1 MAEIFGLILISLVSF
16 TIILIGLR
24 WPDISRILYVALSL
38 RVLVILIGHYIVPL
52 PDSTKDAAGLD
63 DLAWSYGKDGFLNAL
78 SNFNLNSRYF
88 HSQIIGIFY
97 SLFGRSILISQSL
110 SLIIGLGI
118 IFLAW
123 FYAKKIWDDLTAK
136 KIAWILAIFPSQI
149 LYSVLPLKDIYMSF
163 FLLIAMIGIFHWVK
177 EESYKYLFVASA
189 GFILATLFHGALVLG
204 LIVFLSLIVLINFK
218 NFFKSIR
225 LLHLNISALI
235 ISILSIYILQIFFLN
250 KIYIPK
256 IGYFEDINYSLIL
269 NELNARMIGE
279 SSYGNWAI
287 ITGKSSIG
295 EVFYKIILRMFYF
308 LFSPFPWNIEK
319 LSHIIGMI
327 DGFVYLIIFYFIL
340 LNLKNIWKDPF
351 LKIIL
356 IILICYIFIFALG
369 VSNFGSALRHRT
381 KFIVEMLILAGPLI
395 PTFVLSNKGKLLS
408 KLKNKS

>member
-1 MAEIFGLILISLVSF
+1 MAEIFGIILISLVSF

-177 EESYKYLFVASA
+177 EESNKYLFVASA

-287 ITGKSSIG
+287 ITGNSSIG
-295 EVFYKIILRMFYF
+295 EVFYKIILRIFYF
-308 LFSPFPWNIEK
+308 LFSPFPWNVEK

-340 LNLKNIWKDPF
+340 LNLKNTWKDPF

>member
-38 RVLVILIGHYIVPL
+38 RVLLILIGHYIVPL

-63 DLAWSYGKDGFLNAL
+63 DIAWSYGKDGFLNAL

-163 FLLIAMIGIFHWVK
+163 F
-177 EESYKYLFVASA
+177 
-189 GFILATLFHGALVLG
+189 
-204 LIVFLSLIVLINFK
+204 INC
-218 NFFKSIR
+218 NDR
-225 LLHLNISALI
+225 NIS
-235 ISILSIYILQIFFLN
+235 
-250 KIYIPK
+250 
-256 IGYFEDINYSLIL
+256 
-269 NELNARMIGE
+269 
-279 SSYGNWAI
+279 
-287 ITGKSSIG
+287 
-295 EVFYKIILRMFYF
+295 
-308 LFSPFPWNIEK
+308 
-319 LSHIIGMI
+319 
-327 DGFVYLIIFYFIL
+327 
-340 LNLKNIWKDPF
+340 
-351 LKIIL
+351 
-356 IILICYIFIFALG
+356 LG
-369 VSNFGSALRHRT
+369 
-381 KFIVEMLILAGPLI
+381 
-395 PTFVLSNKGKLLS
+395 
-408 KLKNKS
+408 